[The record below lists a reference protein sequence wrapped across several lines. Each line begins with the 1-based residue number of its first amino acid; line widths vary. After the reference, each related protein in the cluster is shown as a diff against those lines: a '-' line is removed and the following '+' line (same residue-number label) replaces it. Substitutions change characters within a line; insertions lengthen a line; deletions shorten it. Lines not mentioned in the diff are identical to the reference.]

1 MASNREFQDDAWNLP
16 MSKLFRVLPKT
27 ASLRSFAQTNLNL
40 GITVSTLQV
49 LLRDLR
55 NKVLGAVAA
64 ER

>member
-49 LLRDLR
+49 LRDLR